1 MAAANTSNS
10 CALSNGDALRKRRR
24 NSNEGSGGVGGGGSE
39 AAEMGKDQ
47 MAVS

>member
-1 MAAANTSNS
+1 MAVANTSSS

-24 NSNEGSGGVGGGGSE
+24 NSFEGSGGVGGGGSE